1 MPATSLLD
9 KIGGAAGAAGT
20 VMGGQQSGANN
31 ARVAQGQLDLSK
43 DRNAID
49 LYGTQQGAQNQA
61 AQTDLQRQGFEQQNR
76 SATAK
81 QALIGA
87 LLGGGS
93 KPGGLGAMLN
103 GSPEAMEAMKMLSS
117 QGHEAQQTPL
127 SFTGGKVLD
136 APTLTQ
142 MPKIDIGDSKTGN
155 LSKILQII
163 GAVEPFIGAG
173 MSGGK

>member
-1 MPATSLLD
+1 
-9 KIGGAAGAAGT
+9 
-20 VMGGQQSGANN
+20 
-31 ARVAQGQLDLSK
+31 
-43 DRNAID
+43 
-49 LYGTQQGAQNQA
+49 
-61 AQTDLQRQGFEQQNR
+61 
-76 SATAK
+76 
-81 QALIGA
+81 
-87 LLGGGS
+87 
-93 KPGGLGAMLN
+93 
-103 GSPEAMEAMKMLSS
+103 MEAMKMLSS